1 MTNCP
6 AWLKVTDDIAEE
18 QIEGVG
24 ETGYSKAEEYEVRE
38 NKASLFDLSSDPF
51 QQITGSGHR
60 ASVSG
65 PVVVGGAAEA
75 RRRSSAVAPH
85 LMHDEHAHH
94 SGFGGEK
101 LAPIESRTDGD
112 EIRPST
118 EGTHP
123 TTTINGPTTTTT
135 TTTTTSMHPS
145 SNVEVRDNTGHHVG
159 ETGHTN
165 FYDAATRDMDNIGPH
180 DRA

>member
-1 MTNCP
+1 MN
-6 AWLKVTDDIAEE
+6 ATDNIAEE

-24 ETGYSKAEEYEVRE
+24 DTGYSKAEEYEVRE
-38 NKASLFDLSSDPF
+38 NKQSLFDLSSDPF

-65 PVVVGGAAEA
+65 PVVVGGAADA

-85 LMHDEHAHH
+85 TMHEESHHH
-94 SGFGGEK
+94 SGYDGDK
-101 LAPIESRTDGD
+101 LAPIESRADGD

-123 TTTINGPTTTTT
+123 TTTLNGPTTTTT
-135 TTTTTSMHPS
+135 TTTTTSVHPS
-145 SNVEVRDNTGHHVG
+145 SHVEVRDNTGHHVG

-165 FYDAATRDMDNIGPH
+165 FYDAATADMDRDNIGPH